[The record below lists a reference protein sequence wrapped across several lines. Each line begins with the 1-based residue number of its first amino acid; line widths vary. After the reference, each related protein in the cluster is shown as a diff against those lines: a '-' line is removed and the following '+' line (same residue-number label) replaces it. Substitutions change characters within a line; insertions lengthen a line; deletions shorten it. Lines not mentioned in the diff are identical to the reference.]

1 MRSILPIC
9 VCLLSPVAVAIISP
23 AQSGRTIPLSDAVN
37 HALGKSQLT
46 LPGSAPFHIKL
57 SISETTN
64 PQSERHADVEEYWLS
79 PEKYRRTIQSPAFSQ
94 TLIVNGSSASE
105 TDTGDYY
112 PYWLYQLITAVF
124 DPIPFASQLQHP
136 DRQIAEP
143 SGDEK
148 DQVCSDIHMTVD
160 RIVICFSGN
169 RLLESVFTKGYFAKF
184 EDYRKFGA
192 KQVPRRIISEPEY
205 KSEIAAS
212 ITTLDPLPPQP
223 DESMFE
229 VKSPTPPAGRIQ
241 ILRIDENVMRS
252 LVIGGAE
259 IAWPAVVGG
268 KDSGGCGAFISADRN
283 GNVREEF
290 PEGCDNNGLDEP
302 LHEALIKWKLKQ
314 AVVNGVPVQVT
325 ALMGFP
331 FKVQVGPAP
340 PSVPTANSAPPAA
353 PADNAPPPPALPIQQ
368 SKSPVP
374 NATPTRIRVGGNV
387 AAAKLVHRVTPRY
400 PQDAKSQGISGTVVL
415 HCVIAKDG
423 TLLQIDYVSGPP
435 RLMQSSI
442 DAVRQW
448 RYQPTLLNGAPVEV
462 DTTISVAYTL
472 ERVPSR

>member
-1 MRSILPIC
+1 MRRLLPIC
-9 VCLLSPVAVAIISP
+9 LCFLSAVAVAITTP

-46 LPGSAPFHIKL
+46 LPGSAPFHIKI

-64 PQSERHADVEEYWLS
+64 PRSERHAGVEEYWLS

-94 TLIVNGSSASE
+94 TLIVNGSAVSE

-112 PYWLYQLITAVF
+112 PYWLYQLVTAVF
-124 DPIPFASQLQHP
+124 DPIPFAAQLQDP

-143 SGDEK
+143 SGNEK

-169 RLLESVFTKGYFAKF
+169 RLLESVFTKGYFAEFRDYQKF
-184 EDYRKFGA
+184 SA
-192 KQVPRRIISEPEY
+192 KQVPRRIVSEPEY
-205 KSEIAAS
+205 KSEIVAS
-212 ITTLDPLPPQP
+212 ITALDPLPQP

-241 ILRIDENVMRS
+241 IVRIDENVMRN

-259 IAWPAVVGG
+259 IAWPAVVSG
-268 KDSGGCGAFISADRN
+268 KESGGCGAFISADRN

-290 PEGCDNNGLDEP
+290 PEGCDNTALEEP
-302 LHEALIKWKLKQ
+302 LHEALLKWKLKQ
-314 AVVNGVPVQVT
+314 AVVKGVPVQVT

-331 FKVQVGPAP
+331 FKVQVGSAP
-340 PSVPTANSAPPAA
+340 PSVSTANSAPPAA
-353 PADNAPPPPALPIQQ
+353 PADNSSPPPGLPIQLP
-368 SKSPVP
+368 KPPVP

-387 AAAKLVHRVTPRY
+387 AAAKLVHQAIPIY
-400 PQDAKSQGISGTVVL
+400 PQDAKSQGISGTVLL

-423 TLLQIDYVSGPP
+423 TMLQIDYVSGPP
-435 RLMQSSI
+435 LLMQSAI

-448 RYQPTLLNGAPVEV
+448 RYQPTLLNHVPVEV
-462 DTTISVAYTL
+462 DTTISVIYTL
-472 ERVPSR
+472 DRMP

>member
-1 MRSILPIC
+1 LVS
-9 VCLLSPVAVAIISP
+9 AVAIAISTP
-23 AQSGRTIPLSDAVN
+23 ARSGRTIPLSDAVN

-46 LPGSAPFHIKL
+46 LPGSAPFHIKI

-64 PQSERHADVEEYWLS
+64 PPSERHAEVEEYWLS
-79 PEKYRRTIQSPAFSQ
+79 SEKYRRTIQSPAFSQ
-94 TLIVNGSSASE
+94 TLIVNGSAVCE

-112 PYWLYQLITAVF
+112 PYWLYQLVMAVF
-124 DPIPFASQLQHP
+124 DPIPFAAQLQHP

-184 EDYRKFGA
+184 ADYQKFGA
-192 KQVPRRIISEPEY
+192 KQVPRRIISEPEN
-205 KSEIAAS
+205 KTEIAAS
-212 ITTLDPLPPQP
+212 ITTLEPLPQP

-259 IAWPAVVGG
+259 IAWPTVVGG
-268 KDSGGCGAFISADRN
+268 MESGGCGAFVSADRN

-290 PEGCDNNGLDEP
+290 PEGRDNNGLDQP
-302 LHEALIKWKLKQ
+302 LHEALLKWKLKQ
-314 AVVNGVPVQVT
+314 AIVNGVPVQVT

-340 PSVPTANSAPPAA
+340 PSVPASSFT
-353 PADNAPPPPALPIQQ
+353 PPPAGSADNSASPPPLPIQQ
-368 SKSPVP
+368 SKPLVP
-374 NATPTRIRVGGNV
+374 NSKPTRIRIGGNV
-387 AAAKLVHRVTPRY
+387 AAAKLVHKVTPVY

-423 TLLQIDYVSGPP
+423 TMLQIDYVSGPP
-435 RLMQSSI
+435 PLMQSAI

-448 RYQPTLLNGAPVEV
+448 RYQPTLLNRDPVEV
-462 DTTISVAYTL
+462 DTIISIVFTL
-472 ERVPSR
+472 ELLPGP